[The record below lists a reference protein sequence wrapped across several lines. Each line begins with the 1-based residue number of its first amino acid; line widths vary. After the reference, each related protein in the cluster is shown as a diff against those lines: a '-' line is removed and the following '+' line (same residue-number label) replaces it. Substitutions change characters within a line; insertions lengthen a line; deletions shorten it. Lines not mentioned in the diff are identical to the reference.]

1 MHGHWCPSGHIWM
14 CIGCVFCDRS
24 AVMIR
29 ASTSALV
36 YVLSTIRPPCTCSSP
51 GSTRS
56 PRRSAQGLCHSPHT
70 LLHRGCAR
78 SSLLVALFLEMAD
91 VKFLRV
97 FVVARGPDD
106 LASHLSEAVCASQGT
121 AQGTWIVHVHPLV
134 LPAT

>member
-1 MHGHWCPSGHIWM
+1 M
-14 CIGCVFCDRS
+14 CIGCVFCYRS

-36 YVLSTIRPPCTCSSP
+36 YVLSAIRPPCTCSSP

-97 FVVARGPDD
+97 FVVARDTDD
-106 LASHLSEAVCASQGT
+106 LSSHLSGDVCASLGPAPRKWT
-121 AQGTWIVHVHPLV
+121 VHVPPLV

>member
-1 MHGHWCPSGHIWM
+1 M

-56 PRRSAQGLCHSPHT
+56 PPRSAQGLCHSPHT

-91 VKFLRV
+91 VKFIRV
-97 FVVARGPDD
+97 FVVARDSDD
-106 LASHLSEAVCASQGT
+106 PWS
-121 AQGTWIVHVHPLV
+121 PLV
-134 LPAT
+134 DALCAARGTGR